1 MAIDSV
7 CARWLRVFSTEIF
20 RTGFISPEEA
30 YQERY
35 VCVYKA
41 C

>member
-7 CARWLRVFSTEIF
+7 CARQLRVFSTEIF

-30 YQERY
+30 LRVEA
-35 VCVYKA
+35 CVYKA